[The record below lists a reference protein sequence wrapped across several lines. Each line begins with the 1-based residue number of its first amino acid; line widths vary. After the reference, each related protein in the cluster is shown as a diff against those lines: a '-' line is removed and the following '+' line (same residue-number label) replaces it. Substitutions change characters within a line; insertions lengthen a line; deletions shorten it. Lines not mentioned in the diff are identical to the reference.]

1 MGKTRV
7 HLLAKEL
14 GIETKDLIVQ
24 LDRLGLR
31 GRKAQSALE
40 DDEVVRVRAAL
51 AAQEKPQIHVGEEK
65 IVADRVVKSEDEGDG
80 GAEARETV
88 IERRVRTN
96 VIRRRVN
103 RTEVAP
109 VEMPGMTTKRQRRSH
124 RRYNPPRCPLRTFLR
139 RSCRRLKRRA
149 SGTRR
154 RKHRSQ
160 RRHSRLAQPNR
171 LHLRRPCPRSRKRR
185 HRQKRRPRRRR
196 LRRRAERAFLAA
208 ST

>member
-1 MGKTRV
+1 MGKTRF

-14 GIETKDLIVQ
+14 GIESKDLIVQ

-109 VEMPGMTTKRQRRSH
+109 VEMPGMTSEAAAPE
-124 RRYNPPRCPLRTFLR
+124 PPQVQSAAVP
-139 RSCRRLKRRA
+139 
-149 SGTRR
+149 
-154 RKHRSQ
+154 
-160 RRHSRLAQPNR
+160 
-171 LHLRRPCPRSRKRR
+171 
-185 HRQKRRPRRRR
+185 
-196 LRRRAERAFLAA
+196 AEDISSEIVPEIEAP
-208 ST
+208 SEWDE